1 MSDRLSGMLTY
12 FNLRSLVFMSIRQPI
27 SHKTVFDFLKQLRRE
42 IDAQDLYLEL
52 QRQGKKIGLAT
63 VYRALKTLHKQGSI
77 QERMSTNGKS
87 LYSATSFHQR
97 HHLNCLNCQR
107 SIVIDNCPING
118 KLDRWFQSQK
128 FKVYYHTLE
137 FFGLCTDC
145 QEQEAFRQS

>member
-1 MSDRLSGMLTY
+1 
-12 FNLRSLVFMSIRQPI
+12 MSIRQPR
-27 SHKTVFDFLKQLRRE
+27 SHKTVFNFLQQLRRE

-77 QERMSTNGKS
+77 QERISTNGKS
-87 LYSATSFHQR
+87 LYSPTSLHQP
-97 HHLNCLNCQR
+97 HHFNCLKCQR
-107 SIVIDNCPING
+107 SIVIDDCPFSG
-118 KLDRWFQSQK
+118 KLERWFQSQE

-145 QEQEAFRQS
+145 QEQEASLESKGDR

>member
-1 MSDRLSGMLTY
+1 MP
-12 FNLRSLVFMSIRQPI
+12 IRQPS
-27 SHKTVFDFLKQLRRE
+27 SHKTVFNFLKELGRE

-52 QRQGKKIGLAT
+52 QRRGKKIGLAT

-77 QERMSTNGKS
+77 QERMSIKGKS
-87 LYSATSFHQR
+87 LYSVTSFHQQ

-107 SIVIDNCPING
+107 SIVIDNCPINS
-118 KLDRWFQSQK
+118 KLDCWFQQSQE

-145 QEQEAFRQS
+145 QEQEAFRQ

>member
-1 MSDRLSGMLTY
+1 MP
-12 FNLRSLVFMSIRQPI
+12 IRQPS
-27 SHKTVFDFLKQLRRE
+27 SHKTIFNFLKQLRRE

-63 VYRALKTLHKQGSI
+63 VYRALKILHKQGSI
-77 QERMSTNGKS
+77 QERMSTKGKS
-87 LYSATSFHQR
+87 LYSATSFHQQ

>member
-1 MSDRLSGMLTY
+1 
-12 FNLRSLVFMSIRQPI
+12 
-27 SHKTVFDFLKQLRRE
+27 
-42 IDAQDLYLEL
+42 
-52 QRQGKKIGLAT
+52 
-63 VYRALKTLHKQGSI
+63 
-77 QERMSTNGKS
+77 MSTNGKS
-87 LYSATSFHQR
+87 LYSATSFHQQ